1 MTTDASKTTVR
12 SRKAVLLMMT
22 IIHNVNA
29 TNIGQFVKEL
39 YAYVLCTKDN
49 TTKDGNLTED
59 DNSTKADNST

>member
-1 MTTDASKTTVR
+1 
-12 SRKAVLLMMT
+12 MMT